1 MSYDLIIRG
10 GRVVDGSGAAART
23 ADIAVQDGLIA
34 EVGRIDGAARR
45 TVVADGELTDSRPG
59 GLVRGPRPMATA

>member
-10 GRVVDGSGAAART
+10 GRVVDGSGVAART

-45 TVVADGELTDSRPG
+45 TNRRRRPH
-59 GLVRGPRPMATA
+59 R